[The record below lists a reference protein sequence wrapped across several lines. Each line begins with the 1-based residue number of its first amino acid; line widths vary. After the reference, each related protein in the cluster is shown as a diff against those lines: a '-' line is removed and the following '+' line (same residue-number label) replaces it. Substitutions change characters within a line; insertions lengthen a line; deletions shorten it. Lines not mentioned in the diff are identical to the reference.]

1 MIIYKKTW
9 GVILLGIMILLLP
22 QSCNNLEEK
31 ETAEGPDL
39 NKPKKK
45 EIRFEIENVSYLKD
59 DKNSAGAISEVRE
72 QPVSYRSKVRYIDFK
87 DGSVYLETIKMKPAN
102 SFVGQIDIPE
112 GDYANVSK
120 TTFFNH
126 VMTTYDKQGRKL
138 SEVNVPS
145 IPKLSDPIITQARK
159 QSVLDMIEEAKR
171 NGATIVD
178 IGNGLIKIKM
188 NGTGAGGAL
197 RTDSYTQETQASNIL
212 MDNVVDVNNQLVV
225 ATTFYAEDGGQLGF
239 YAYNYQVIGGELA
252 LSVVYQEMNTV
263 INVPST
269 SVPEGFIPV
278 TTTQVN
284 ETRFANMEVIY

>member
-1 MIIYKKTW
+1 MIVYKNKW
-9 GVILLGIMILLLP
+9 GIVLLGIMILLLP
-22 QSCNNLEEK
+22 QSCNNLEERN
-31 ETAEGPDL
+31 TTEGPDL
-39 NKPKKK
+39 NRPKKK
-45 EIRFEIENVSYLKD
+45 EIRFEMENISYLKD
-59 DKNSAGAISEVRE
+59 DNNSSGSISEVRE

-87 DGSVYLETIKMKPAN
+87 DGSTYLETVKLQSTNNFI
-102 SFVGQIDIPE
+102 GQIDIPE
-112 GDYANVSK
+112 GDYSNVSK
-120 TTFFNH
+120 TTFFNN
-126 VMTTYDKQGRKL
+126 VMITYDKQGKKL

-145 IPKLSDPIITQARK
+145 IPKLSDPFITQARK

-188 NGTGAGGAL
+188 KGTGAGGAL

-212 MDNVVDVNNQLVV
+212 MDNVIDVNNQLVV